1 MVVSISLN
9 SAPMLGPVTVPMTA
23 TVPNVATYSVL
34 TEASTAP
41 DKYAVSNI
49 YWRGYVIELHEDRK
63 NEVISLT

>member
-9 SAPMLGPVTVPMTA
+9 SAPMLGPVTAPMTA

-34 TEASTAP
+34 TEASTAS

-49 YWRGYVIELHEDRK
+49 LERLCHGLA
-63 NEVISLT
+63 